1 MPLNEEQWTVL
12 ARDLQRALARASG
25 APEWTDHNTH
35 DPGITVLEALD
46 YALTDLQYR
55 GNALDDHARRLAQRV
70 AERASALAGSAAGN
84 DDCGHGLQRVNYAHG
99 QLLGVDDFRAEQDY
113 VRRRLSRH
121 NRLLHGVGIVC
132 GLDVTVERDDDG
144 SRVVVAPGFALDP
157 GGNEIYVDRPVTLA
171 LPAVQSAALLVLL
184 RYAERPCRLAPV
196 IAGSPDDASDGE
208 ATQHP
213 TRIAE
218 TFSAELAPLPAA
230 DAVAVARLQP
240 SRGRWRPDATY
251 KASRLRKKGAASTVD
266 T

>member
-144 SRVVVAPGFALDP
+144 SRVVDRAGF
-157 GGNEIYVDRPVTLA
+157 RPRSRRQRDLRRSSGHA
-171 LPAVQSAALLVLL
+171 CAAG
-184 RYAERPCRLAPV
+184 RAERPPCSCCCGMPSAR
-196 IAGSPDDASDGE
+196 AG
-208 ATQHP
+208 
-213 TRIAE
+213 
-218 TFSAELAPLPAA
+218 
-230 DAVAVARLQP
+230 
-240 SRGRWRPDATY
+240 WRPLSPSHRTTQAAAKRRSITR
-251 KASRLRKKGAASTVD
+251 ASPRRSAQSWHRSLPPMR
-266 T
+266 